1 MMDEHKHS
9 SAAAGSD
16 MIVLLLTP
24 SNWNTVLQH
33 HLRCLR
39 LVFSLLTVSQ
49 PSIALVAL
57 DSVLLEELEDFF
69 AANAA
74 AFTASTRD

>member
-1 MMDEHKHS
+1 MKKSMTHS
-9 SAAAGSD
+9 SAAASSD
-16 MIVLLLTP
+16 MMAFLLTL
-24 SNWNTVLQH
+24 SNENSVLRP

-39 LVFSLLTVSQ
+39 LFFSLLTVSQ

-74 AFTASTRD
+74 ALTASTRD